1 MLATPERSSR
11 RPRRPATGPEP
22 STPFVDLGVDA
33 ALARVLS
40 RADIT
45 EPSPIQREAIPPALE
60 GRDLCGKARTGSG
73 KTLAF
78 GLPLIQRITPAAP
91 GAPHALVLVPTRE
104 LAQQVTRELSPLAA
118 VRKLKV
124 AAIFGGAPMP
134 RQVRSLQDGVDIV
147 VATPGRLFDLMERG
161 DVSVA
166 QLQVVVLDEADQMAD
181 MGFLPQVRRILDR
194 ATEPRQTL
202 LFSATLDGD
211 VDQLVRR
218 YQHDPIYCE
227 VEPPAGE
234 EDVTMLHR
242 FIGVTRDEKLPV
254 AVALCSGPER
264 TLLFVRTQRAAER
277 LSRQLELQGVPNG
290 LLHGGLAQPRRD
302 RALRAFTSGEIRV
315 LVATN
320 VAARGIHVDGVDTV
334 IHYDPPEETKVYLHR
349 SGRTARAG
357 ASGVVVTLV
366 TFEDADL
373 VASLRRE
380 AGLSEAVVEMDRHD
394 PRLRD
399 LAGWTP
405 PQEDPRNL
413 APKLVFAGS
422 RAGRGRRG
430 VTGWDRPRRT
440 ASTAPRPPIVPVA
453 VRPAVNRD
461 APFGHRRRPQ
471 SPA

>member
-1 MLATPERSSR
+1 MLATPEHSSR
-11 RPRRPATGPEP
+11 RPRRPVAEP
-22 STPFVDLGVDA
+22 APATPFVDLGVDPA
-33 ALARVLS
+33 IARALG
-40 RADIT
+40 RAGIT
-45 EPSPIQREAIPPALE
+45 GPFPIQSSAIPPALE

-78 GLPLIQRITPAAP
+78 GIPLIQRITPAAP

-124 AAIFGGAPMP
+124 IAIFGGAPMP
-134 RQVRSLQDGVDIV
+134 RQIRALEGGVDIV
-147 VATPGRLFDLMERG
+147 VATPGRLYDLMERG

-166 QLQVVVLDEADQMAD
+166 SLQVAVLDEADQMAD

-194 ATEPRQTL
+194 ATAPRQTL

-218 YQHDPIYCE
+218 YQQDPVYCE
-227 VEPPAGE
+227 VAPPPDE
-234 EDVTMLHR
+234 EDVRMLHR
-242 FIGVTRDEKLPV
+242 FIGVTRHEKPHV
-254 AVALCSGPER
+254 AVTLCSGPER
-264 TLLFVRTQRAAER
+264 TLLFVRTQRAAAR
-277 LSRQLELQGVPNG
+277 LSRQLEALGIPNG

-302 RALRAFTSGEIRV
+302 RALRAFAAGDVRV

-373 VASLRRE
+373 VAALRRE
-380 AGLSEAVVEMDRHD
+380 AGLTEAVVEMDRHD

-399 LAGWTP
+399 LASWTP
-405 PQEDPRNL
+405 PVEDPQRL
-413 APKLVFAGS
+413 APKLVFTAS
-422 RAGRGRRG
+422 RRRVGRAT
-430 VTGWDRPRRT
+430 TGWDRARRT
-440 ASTAPRPPIVPVA
+440 ASTAARPPIVPVA
-453 VRPAVNRD
+453 VRPAVQRD
-461 APFGHRRRPQ
+461 VPFGHRRRPQ
-471 SPA
+471 TPA